1 MAILFIQKLWNL
13 LHGFFLLPGKA
24 SAPALRY
31 LGKCLV
37 LLFSISVSSLNRK
50 EIPEHDDYSR
60 SGYECN
66 KKTVFVR
73 RIGILF
79 SVLTDVLT

>member
-24 SAPALRY
+24 SAPTLWY

-50 EIPEHDDYSR
+50 EIPEHDDFSR
-60 SGYECN
+60 SGYEYRVSN
-66 KKTVFVR
+66 VQLSTDISF
-73 RIGILF
+73 F
-79 SVLTDVLT
+79 SP